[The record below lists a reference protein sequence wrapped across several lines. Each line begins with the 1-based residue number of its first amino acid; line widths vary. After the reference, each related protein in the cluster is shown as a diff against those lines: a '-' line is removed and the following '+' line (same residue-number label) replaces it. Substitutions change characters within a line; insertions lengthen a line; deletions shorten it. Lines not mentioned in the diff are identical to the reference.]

1 MYPFIRMS
9 LVLRSETRKPPLG
22 LFDTHARP
30 MMCLPMD
37 ADMFWEMN
45 NGRIL
50 TFCDLGRFGLAQRLG
65 PLRAGSG
72 HGPLRMPNA
81 RGRRRCDFARIAAN
95 APLIINT

>member
-9 LVLRSETRKPPLG
+9 LVLRSEARKPPLG

-50 TFCDLGRFGLAQRLG
+50 TFCDLGRFGLAQRVG
-65 PLRAGSG
+65 PLPGWIRAWAVADAER
-72 HGPLRMPNA
+72 PWP
-81 RGRRRCDFARIAAN
+81 
-95 APLIINT
+95 PEV

>member
-45 NGRIL
+45 NGRML
-50 TFCDLGRFGLAQRLG
+50 TFCDLGRFGLAQRVGPAGLDQGLG
-65 PLRAGSG
+65 RCGCRMSVAAGGVTSREL
-72 HGPLRMPNA
+72 PRMH
-81 RGRRRCDFARIAAN
+81 R
-95 APLIINT
+95 